1 MWIDDGVMNRNTNAA
16 VLAIGVVAAVLL
28 AFLIF
33 GGNRMLTGGMMSW
46 WR

>member
-1 MWIDDGVMNRNTNAA
+1 

-33 GGNRMLTGGMMSW
+33 GVNRMPTGGMMS
-46 WR
+46 